1 MADAKITLA
10 HKKNIKDNEA
20 SKNEHLA
27 KLKQITGVDYEFVTE
42 LPFDELVPKLI
53 KAGDSWHASIG
64 NTLYG
69 KESILSAIV
78 YL

>member
-1 MADAKITLA
+1 MAEAKITLA
-10 HKKNIKDNEA
+10 HKKNIKDNEV
-20 SKNEHLA
+20 SKNEQLA
-27 KLKQITGVDYEFVTE
+27 KLKQLTGFDYEFVTE

-53 KAGDSWHASIG
+53 KAGDAWHTTIG

-69 KESILSAIV
+69 KESILSAVV